1 MLRKPLG
8 FTSSFLNFLKD
19 ITPNLEQ
26 QLANF
31 VGQKQRLALARGLIR
46 DTPILI
52 LDEPTS
58 SLDPVSEVQIVELL
72 KELSQSRILIVI
84 AHRLTTISGADL
96 IVFLKDGRL
105 RELAHIMS

>member
-1 MLRKPLG
+1 M
-8 FTSSFLNFLKD
+8 
-19 ITPNLEQ
+19 
-26 QLANF
+26 
-31 VGQKQRLALARGLIR
+31 
-46 DTPILI
+46 I

-72 KELSQSRILIVI
+72 KELSQSRKLIVI

-105 RELAHIMS
+105 RELGSHNELMGLSNGYYRRYVEKQIY